1 MIDLLISAQGAGGFM
16 SKVFFFCQHST
27 EISILFHLTPFY
39 TFRTFPLTL
48 IDDMQGTGS
57 CNLIPLP
64 LSTQGPSPTEYL
76 KAFSIFLNRDIDV
89 VYKFE
94 SSMVLF
100 FIPISVKAMFPR
112 RSPFFRRIQCKN
124 KITFFCF
131 LNINC

>member
-39 TFRTFPLTL
+39 TFHTFPLTL

-76 KAFSIFLNRDIDV
+76 MAFSIFLNRDIDV
-89 VYKFE
+89 VYKLE

-100 FIPISVKAMFPR
+100 LFQFQLRLCFHDVHLFLGEFSAKIKS
-112 RSPFFRRIQCKN
+112 RSFVS
-124 KITFFCF
+124 
-131 LNINC
+131 